1 MKLKPIEDMEFIIQT
16 VNGKVVNDFSFE
28 LLQSFEFLKWRN
40 NEFVYYIL
48 RDEVPSHIINVDRYV
63 PIGTVEFVRE
73 FQQKYYPNAE
83 EALIPLN
90 VPEEL
95 MYYAGSRWIANV
107 NDKSDMSIFD
117 HDFDMGRCTEKE
129 LFRKSLTTIKD
140 PSNGFFKYDGTNFE
154 DFKGYQVSE
163 KISIDSEWR
172 VFVFKNE
179 IQHIANYSGDC
190 MIFPDADKI
199 KEMVNAYTNAP
210 VAYTLDVGVSGD
222 STFIIE
228 CHRFFSCGLY
238 GFNDYSI
245 LPYMFSQEWF
255 EMKNINKIKK

>member
-16 VNGKVVNDFSFE
+16 VDDKVVNDFAFE

-48 RDEVPSHIINVDRYV
+48 RDEVPTHIINVDKYV

-73 FQQKYYPNAE
+73 FQQTYYPNAE

-90 VPEEL
+90 VPVPL
-95 MYYAGSRWIANV
+95 QPFTSRWIVNV

-117 HDFDMGRCTEKE
+117 HDFDMGRCAEKE

-140 PSNGFFKYDGTNFE
+140 PSNGLFKYDGTNFE

-172 VFVFKNE
+172 VFIFKNK

-190 MIFPDADKI
+190 MIFPDAEIVQK
-199 KEMVNAYTNAP
+199 MVDTYASEAP
-210 VAYTLDVGVSGD
+210 VAYTLDVGVRGS
-222 STFIIE
+222 STFVIE

>member
-1 MKLKPIEDMEFIIQT
+1 MKKFILQLTHLDNFTTEIT
-16 VNGKVVNDFSFE
+16 HDFCFMMQRCAE
-28 LLQSFEFLKWRN
+28 YWKWHG
-40 NEFVYYIL
+40 
-48 RDEVPSHIINVDRYV
+48 DEMKCRYADIDTLDVIRHPDDNV
-63 PIGTVEFVRE
+63 PIGSVEFVSKYLL
-73 FQQKYYPNAE
+73 KYYPQAYK
-83 EALIPLN
+83 ALYPLN

-95 MYYAGSRWIANV
+95 MYYAGSRWVVNV
-107 NDKSDMSIFD
+107 NDKSDMLIFD

-172 VFVFKNE
+172 VFVFKNK

-199 KEMVNAYTNAP
+199 REMVNAYTNAP

-238 GFNDYSI
+238 GFSDLQV
-245 LPYMFSQEWF
+245 LPFMFSQEWF
-255 EMKNINKIKK
+255 EMINMK